1 MFALERNNGLKGIID
16 DIYSTFDGSDLYSTV
31 EEKAANM
38 LYLVTKNHVFIDGN
52 KKNSGNFIYIL
63 FELLWTII

>member
-38 LYLVTKNHVFIDGN
+38 LYLVTKNHV
-52 KKNSGNFIYIL
+52 
-63 FELLWTII
+63 LLMAIKE